1 MLQRGKVKSGFH
13 EGGQAMFVSAKHIL
27 LGSAAVLLSVPAM
40 AAAENNSLAA
50 AAPAQRAMVSC
61 PGMSSVPMTADAEQA
76 LPLSLVATLSCGGD
90 VAVLSDDEG
99 YTARVRSSDGKEGYV
114 ARMYLFMGKSSAGSG
129 APAHPLVA
137 TAVNGVARWN
147 AGAPGCDEFRSKGRL
162 VESLTVNGVTV
173 QVSLQDTGWK
183 LRASI
188 AISDQTER
196 SLDVA
201 PSLITL
207 DELQPNLRLLPAQ
220 NPAKIAHAANHQALW
235 TVANAGPSPSAV
247 VFREIS
253 SSGTQNS
260 TYRPSAAPDYL
271 SQRHVVSAKQ
281 PPVLEESGD
290 PLALALKAGAIA
302 PQQKVAGVIWFARDA
317 GARELS
323 LRVPVGDLVFD
334 FPLSFEAHK

>member
-1 MLQRGKVKSGFH
+1 
-13 EGGQAMFVSAKHIL
+13 MFVSAKHIL

-40 AAAENNSLAA
+40 AAEENNVASV
-50 AAPAQRAMVSC
+50 APPAHALVSC
-61 PGMSSVPMTADAEQA
+61 SGAPSVPMTADAEQA

-183 LRASI
+183 LRASV
-188 AISDQTER
+188 AISNQTGAN
-196 SLDVA
+196 LDVL

-220 NPAKIAHAANHQALW
+220 NPAKIAHAANHQSLW
-235 TVANAGPSPSAV
+235 TVANAQPSPSAV

-260 TYRPSAAPDYL
+260 TYRPNAAPDYL